1 MDHRYSI
8 WSNKFH
14 LPCIQIKRIFL
25 VYHNTLKHSHHHD
38 PPLKKTKNKNIKE
51 KNLLNLMQIKPEKR
65 VCLFV
70 LIQTQGLLPSESMFS
85 VSLYSGQGLF
95 TREKK
100 TKQNQKTKE
109 SSGKCHTPI
118 TLSITRYDVMSS
130 VCFPK
135 FIVRGNKTQKS
146 KNDFFCCENIWE
158 SLCLS

>member
-1 MDHRYSI
+1 
-8 WSNKFH
+8 
-14 LPCIQIKRIFL
+14 
-25 VYHNTLKHSHHHD
+25 
-38 PPLKKTKNKNIKE
+38 
-51 KNLLNLMQIKPEKR
+51 MQIKPEKR

-95 TREKK
+95 TREK
-100 TKQNQKTKE
+100 TKQKPETKE

-146 KNDFFCCENIWE
+146 KNDFFCRE
-158 SLCLS
+158 SI